1 MSKVPVR
8 IVAAGDTVNLWK
20 IYIGDQEVSH
30 AVRRAELVLDPRE
43 KQPILTLQIAVNE
56 VEIPQEALV
65 TLRIDRMMMLWQLG
79 DLMRWW
85 IWRFGR
91 LWSKVTAR
99 LQKKPKVRL
108 AKKPVTTGTVGAPN
122 QEE

>member
-8 IVAAGDTVNLWK
+8 IVAAGDTVNMWK
-20 IYIGDQEVSH
+20 IFIGDQEVSH

-43 KQPILTLQIAVNE
+43 KVPILTLQMAVEE

-65 TLRIDRMMMLWQLG
+65 TLRIDRMMLLWQFG
-79 DLMRWW
+79 DMLRWW
-85 IWRFGR
+85 GWRFGR
-91 LWSKVTAR
+91 FWSKVTAR
-99 LQKKPKVRL
+99 FRKKPKVRV
-108 AKKPVTTGTVGAPN
+108 AKKPNMTGTVGAPD